1 MNGKVNG
8 FMSSKVNGKDLSD
21 TPASLEGRTSIE
33 GLLFDPLYKTNNYA
47 LVVLAPFLPELGSG
61 VYGVVNRDTKVV
73 EVSGPQYPAAKQA
86 VDDLQAQY
94 EKVVLGE
101 DDEIPF

>member
-1 MNGKVNG
+1 MATK
-8 FMSSKVNGKDLSD
+8 MNGKDLSD
-21 TPASLEGRTSIE
+21 GPVSLGGRTSIE

-47 LVVLAPFLPELGSG
+47 LVILAPFLPELGTG

-94 EKVVLGE
+94 EKVVLDD